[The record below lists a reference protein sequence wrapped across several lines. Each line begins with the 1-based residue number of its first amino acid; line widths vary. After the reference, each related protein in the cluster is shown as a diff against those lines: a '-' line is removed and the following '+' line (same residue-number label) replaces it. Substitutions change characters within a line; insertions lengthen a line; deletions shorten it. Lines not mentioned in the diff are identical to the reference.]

1 MTARIQEFLDRG
13 SVQGAMMAAAMV
25 VAGGFDALVN
35 IVAGRMLLKEQFAVF
50 IAVVALIQVL
60 VNVTNVIRTVVAYY
74 TAEFTAESS
83 GMDRV
88 NTFFHRAWSW
98 SWRWGAVAT
107 LAMLLLSPLIA
118 RFMKI
123 ESSWPLVAA
132 GLALLMLFVRPVTDG
147 TLQGIQN
154 FLGLSSV
161 QVLQSALRLL
171 FAIIL
176 IQLGLE
182 AFGAVLALPMATTT
196 ALLVAV
202 WFLREFFN
210 RPIKD
215 IDVPGVSLRY
225 SLFTLIG
232 LGAYALL
239 INLDPIVVKR
249 FFSEAIAGDY
259 GTVVTLGKINLFA
272 TLGIGMVLFPKA
284 TQRQAQGRDPRPV
297 LALALSATVAVG
309 LVLTLIYFLLSGP
322 LVQAVF
328 SGAYND
334 PGIVLGLVGIATTLY
349 AAISIWLNYALSL
362 QKHSFVVGLAVLV
375 LLVIAAMFIYHPSTT
390 AVATIMIIAGVSGNL
405 LGAATTLREPE
416 AAPSE
421 TQSPLF

>member
-1 MTARIQEFLDRG
+1 
-13 SVQGAMMAAAMV
+13 
-25 VAGGFDALVN
+25 
-35 IVAGRMLLKEQFAVF
+35 
-50 IAVVALIQVL
+50 
-60 VNVTNVIRTVVAYY
+60 VVAYY
-74 TAEFTAESS
+74 TAEFTAESG
-83 GMDRV
+83 GMDRI

-123 ESSWPLVAA
+123 ESPWPLVAA

-182 AFGAVLALPMATTT
+182 AFGAVLALPIATTT

-309 LVLTLIYFLLSGP
+309 LVLTLIYFLVSGP

-349 AAISIWLNYALSL
+349 AAINIWLNYALSL

-375 LLVIAAMFIYHPSTT
+375 LLVIAAMFIYHPGTT

>member
-123 ESSWPLVAA
+123 ESPWPLVAA

-297 LALALSATVAVG
+297 LALALSATIAVG
-309 LVLTLIYFLLSGP
+309 LVLTLIYFLVSGP

-349 AAISIWLNYALSL
+349 AAINIWLNYALSL

-390 AVATIMIIAGVSGNL
+390 AVATIMIIAGILGNL

>member
-13 SVQGAMMAAAMV
+13 SVQGAMMVAAMV

-74 TAEFTAESS
+74 TAEFTAESG

-297 LALALSATVAVG
+297 LALALSATIAVG
-309 LVLTLIYFLLSGP
+309 LVLTLIYFLVSGP

-349 AAISIWLNYALSL
+349 AAINIWLNYALSL

-390 AVATIMIIAGVSGNL
+390 AVATIMIIAGVLGNL